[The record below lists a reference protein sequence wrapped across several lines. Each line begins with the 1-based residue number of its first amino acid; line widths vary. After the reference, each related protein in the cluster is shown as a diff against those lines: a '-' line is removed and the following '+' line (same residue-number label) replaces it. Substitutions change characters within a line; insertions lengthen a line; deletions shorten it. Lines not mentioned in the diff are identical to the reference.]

1 MRDKLLPILWAYGR
15 GWLLVLVFYLIVKAI
30 SEAFSRVEKVVEP
43 VFRSFES
50 AVPNTIVAVTILI
63 LGPWALGRLT
73 ELFLAGRLFRRQ
85 RGLRAFQRMEERL
98 TTELRADEHHGYR
111 VVLVN
116 WPSSENRTLGLIVAD
131 FTEPDTGHELAA
143 VFIPNTPD
151 PTKGSIRVVSSGI
164 SYTPTGISRI
174 WRGFT

>member
-1 MRDKLLPILWAYGR
+1 MFENDSRNRDFENGPREQSIRDKLLPILWAYGR
-15 GWLLVLVFYLIVKAI
+15 GW
-30 SEAFSRVEKVVEP
+30 
-43 VFRSFES
+43 
-50 AVPNTIVAVTILI
+50 
-63 LGPWALGRLT
+63 
-73 ELFLAGRLFRRQ
+73 
-85 RGLRAFQRMEERL
+85 RAFQRMEERL
-98 TTELRADEHHGYR
+98 TTELRADKHHGYR